1 MIRINQIKLPI
12 DHKEAALE
20 KKIKKALH
28 NTEYKQYK
36 IVKRSIDARKKEE
49 LSYVYAVDVTLGK
62 GQEEK
67 FLKKNKN
74 RNIMAVKEKKFEF
87 PENQREFKYP
97 PVVIGMGPAGL
108 FAALMLARA
117 GLHPIVL
124 ERGKDVTNR
133 MKDVEH
139 FWESGE
145 LNPES
150 NVQFGEGGAG
160 TFSDGKLN
168 TLVKDKFGRNRFV
181 LETFVEHGAPEEILY
196 ENKPHIG
203 TDLLRNVVAGIR
215 EEIRSLGGD
224 VRFEAKV
231 TDFVIQDGKLTGL
244 IINDKEEIKTEAAIL
259 APGHSARDTFKVLSD
274 RDLEMNPK
282 AFAIG
287 LRVEHPREMID
298 HSQYGKG
305 ADQYDLPAA
314 SYKLTYH
321 ANNGRS
327 VYSFCM
333 CPGGYVVNASSEPGR
348 LAINGMSYQARDSK
362 NANSALIV
370 TVNPKDFPDETP
382 LGGIAFQRELERKA
396 WELGEGRIPVQLF
409 GDFRKDQAST
419 EFREVVPQ
427 MRGGFVLSNV
437 RSILPKAIGDSIE
450 EGVLAFGKK
459 LHGFDREDALL
470 SGIESRTSSPVR
482 ITRSK
487 EGLSNIE
494 GIYPCGEGAGY
505 AGGITSAAMDG
516 IKAAEFICEKFRN
529 F

>member
-133 MKDVEH
+133 MKDVEY

-231 TDFVIQDGKLTGL
+231 TDFVIQ
-244 IINDKEEIKTEAAIL
+244 
-259 APGHSARDTFKVLSD
+259 
-274 RDLEMNPK
+274 
-282 AFAIG
+282 
-287 LRVEHPREMID
+287 
-298 HSQYGKG
+298 
-305 ADQYDLPAA
+305 
-314 SYKLTYH
+314 
-321 ANNGRS
+321 
-327 VYSFCM
+327 
-333 CPGGYVVNASSEPGR
+333 
-348 LAINGMSYQARDSK
+348 
-362 NANSALIV
+362 
-370 TVNPKDFPDETP
+370 
-382 LGGIAFQRELERKA
+382 
-396 WELGEGRIPVQLF
+396 
-409 GDFRKDQAST
+409 
-419 EFREVVPQ
+419 
-427 MRGGFVLSNV
+427 
-437 RSILPKAIGDSIE
+437 
-450 EGVLAFGKK
+450 
-459 LHGFDREDALL
+459 
-470 SGIESRTSSPVR
+470 
-482 ITRSK
+482 
-487 EGLSNIE
+487 
-494 GIYPCGEGAGY
+494 
-505 AGGITSAAMDG
+505 
-516 IKAAEFICEKFRN
+516 
-529 F
+529 